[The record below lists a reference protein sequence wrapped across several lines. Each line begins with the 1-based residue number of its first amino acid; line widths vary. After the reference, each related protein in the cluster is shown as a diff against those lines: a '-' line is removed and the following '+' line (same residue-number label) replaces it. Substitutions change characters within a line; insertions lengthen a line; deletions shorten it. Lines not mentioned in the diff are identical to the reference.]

1 MSKSQARQNL
11 RTITAIASKDISD
24 ALRSRVILLNLGVLV
39 LLLLL
44 IKFTPRLWKP
54 NRLDFTFYDA
64 GASSLIAA
72 LTDQPDIR
80 LFESESQ
87 ADLIE
92 RLNDGDQG
100 PLGVIIP
107 ADYDQSIA
115 AGKVPV
121 LRGFLLWSQ
130 RNSADTV
137 KAKVEERLEYVS
149 GNPVHIEIEGLV
161 DYAPDAM
168 GEFRITALI
177 VVYALFYIGLFATP
191 QLMMEEK
198 QTKTMNSL
206 LVSPASTAQVVAGK
220 ALAGIFFVLV
230 TASAALAFN
239 WTFIVHWD
247 IAILGLLSG
256 ALLGV
261 SLGLLLGVIFENKQQ
276 LNTWMMILAQP
287 LLISLFLSVI
297 DPIFPQLV
305 RDLLAWIPTVA
316 LSLVFRYAFSS
327 GATISQ
333 IMTSL
338 GIILGSSILLL
349 MGVMWKVAVTDH
361 G

>member
-1 MSKSQARQNL
+1 MENHQTRRSL
-11 RTITAIASKDISD
+11 RTITAIASKDITD
-24 ALRSRVILLNLGVLV
+24 ALKSRVILINLGVLV
-39 LLLLL
+39 LLLVL
-44 IKFTPRLWKP
+44 IKFAPRLWKP
-54 NRLDFTFYDA
+54 NRLDLTYYDA
-64 GASSLIAA
+64 GDSSLIAGI
-72 LTDQPDIR
+72 TNQPDIR
-80 LFESESQ
+80 LFEAESQ
-87 ADLIE
+87 AELVE

-107 ADYDQSIA
+107 ADYDQTLA
-115 AGKVPV
+115 AGKVPM

-130 RNSADTV
+130 RNTADTA
-137 KAKVEERLEYVS
+137 KAKVEERLESVS
-149 GNPVHIEIEGLV
+149 GNPVHVEIEGLV

-191 QLMMEEK
+191 HLMMEEK

-206 LVSPASTAQVVAGK
+206 LVSPASVPQVVVGK
-220 ALAGIFFVLV
+220 ALAGLFFVLV

-239 WTFIVHWD
+239 WTFVVHWD
-247 IAILGLLSG
+247 IALLGLLSG

-287 LLISLFLSVI
+287 LMISLFLSVI

-316 LSLVFRYAFSS
+316 LSLVFRYAFST
-327 GATISQ
+327 GATIGQ
-333 IMTSL
+333 ILLSL
-338 GIILGSSILLL
+338 GIVLGSIGLLL
-349 MGVMWKVAVTDH
+349 AMVAWKVARMDQ
-361 G
+361 

>member
-1 MSKSQARQNL
+1 MMNPQNRQNL
-11 RTITAIASKDISD
+11 HTIAAIASKDIGD

-54 NRLDFTFYDA
+54 NRLDLAYYDA
-64 GASSLIAA
+64 GDSSLIAA

-80 LFESESQ
+80 LFEAQSR
-87 ADLIE
+87 ADLVE

-100 PLGVIIP
+100 PLGVVIP
-107 ADYDQSIA
+107 TDYNQTLA
-115 AGKVPV
+115 AGKVPT
-121 LRGFLLWSQ
+121 LPGFLLRNR
-130 RNSADTV
+130 RNSADAE
-137 KAKVEERLEYVS
+137 KAKVEERLESVS
-149 GNPVHIEIEGLV
+149 GNPVHIEIEELV

-177 VVYALFYIGLFATP
+177 VVYGLFYIGLFATP
-191 QLMMEEK
+191 HLMMEEK

-206 LVSPASTAQVVAGK
+206 LVSPASAAQVVAGK
-220 ALAGIFFVLV
+220 ALAGLFFVLV
-230 TASAALAFN
+230 TSSAALAFN
-239 WTFIVHWD
+239 WTFIKHWD

-276 LNTWMMILAQP
+276 LNTWTMILVQP

-297 DPIFPQLV
+297 DPIFPQIV
-305 RDLLAWIPTVA
+305 RDLLSWIPTVA
-316 LSLVFRYAFSS
+316 LSLVFRYAFST
-327 GATISQ
+327 GATAGQ
-333 IMTSL
+333 IITSV
-338 GIILGSSILLL
+338 GIVLGSAMLLL
-349 MGVMWKVAVTDH
+349 IGVAWRVAATDR